1 MLSLHHI
8 DGHGCPHCRY
18 YLVMWGMSG
27 KVMVHYLFPSG
38 IMASVGIFLNF
49 FVWGVHSSGAI
60 PFVSLLQLL
69 AMWICVSL
77 PLLFLGFFF
86 GFRKRPYAQPVR
98 TNQIPRQV
106 PEQDWYKNTL
116 ATTALSGMFIIR
128 VPN

>member
-1 MLSLHHI
+1 MAM
-8 DGHGCPHCRY
+8 DAPTAG
-18 YLVMWGMSG
+18 VMWGMSG

-116 ATTALSGMFIIR
+116 ATTALSGTFIIL

>member
-1 MLSLHHI
+1 
-8 DGHGCPHCRY
+8 
-18 YLVMWGMSG
+18 
-27 KVMVHYLFPSG
+27 MV
-38 IMASVGIFLNF
+38 AVGIFLNF

-60 PFVSLLQLL
+60 PFTSLLQLL
-69 AMWICVSL
+69 AMWIGVSL

-116 ATTALSGMFIIR
+116 ATTALSGWEANMGR
-128 VPN
+128 ERK